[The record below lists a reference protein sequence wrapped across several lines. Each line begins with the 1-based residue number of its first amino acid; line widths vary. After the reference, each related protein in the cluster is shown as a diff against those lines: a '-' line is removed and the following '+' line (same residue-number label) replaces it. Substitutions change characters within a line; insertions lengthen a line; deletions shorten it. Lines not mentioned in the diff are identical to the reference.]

1 MRNTR
6 QEDMARAVL
15 GLRDIRDGRERID
28 TIVNV
33 LGKMRHDA
41 DSRAGDFDV

>member
-6 QEDMARAVL
+6 NEEMARAVL
-15 GLRDIRDGRERID
+15 GIKEIRDGRERID

-33 LGKMRHDA
+33 LGKMRLDA
-41 DSRAGDFDV
+41 DSRAGDFD